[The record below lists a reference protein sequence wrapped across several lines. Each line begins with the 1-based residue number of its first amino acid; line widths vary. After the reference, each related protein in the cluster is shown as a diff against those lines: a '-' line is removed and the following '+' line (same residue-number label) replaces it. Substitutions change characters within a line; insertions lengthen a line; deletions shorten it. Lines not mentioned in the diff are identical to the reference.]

1 MQSMSLVALRAAIDE
16 APHTDARALARATR
30 NAIAQ
35 AVLAAALAGERPLP
49 PEREPP
55 LAVLRARLGPQLAEE
70 LATVY
75 AGGPEWTTHA
85 IDALEPLHRLARG

>member
-1 MQSMSLVALRAAIDE
+1 MSLVALRAAIDE
-16 APHTDARALARATR
+16 APHTDAPTLARTTR

-35 AVLAAALAGERPLP
+35 AVLAAALAGESPPP

-55 LAVLRARLGPQLAEE
+55 LAELRARLGPQLAEE

-75 AGGPEWTTHA
+75 AGGSDWTTHA
-85 IDALEPLHRLARG
+85 IDALGPLHQLARG